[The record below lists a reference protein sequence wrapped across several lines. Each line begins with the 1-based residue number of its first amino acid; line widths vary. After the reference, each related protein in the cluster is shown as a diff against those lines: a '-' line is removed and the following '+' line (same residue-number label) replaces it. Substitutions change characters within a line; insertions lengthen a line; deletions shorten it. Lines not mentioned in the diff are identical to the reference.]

1 MSNTNKVHAL
11 CDFFASVFFY
21 GALTHLRGGGIYSDS
36 FLTNCLI
43 ILPVKNYKNRST
55 FYRPTKTARV
65 SLASP
70 LLTLL
75 THISQHMTYITVV
88 TFRFNFKLCFYA

>member
-43 ILPVKNYKNRST
+43 ILPVKNYNNWLIFGEVMRRT
-55 FYRPTKTARV
+55 IIVPFWPT
-65 SLASP
+65 L
-70 LLTLL
+70 
-75 THISQHMTYITVV
+75 
-88 TFRFNFKLCFYA
+88 